1 MNLHPKELELLASLP
16 GDPAYQLLVSKIA
29 ARIDE
34 LTEELHEADD
44 LRTKDLLPYWR
55 AYKSIYA
62 DIVLTPQAIGKQLIQ
77 EGKEQPLIENDP
89 NVNRYLAGFY
99 KQVQEAIEARRKAK
113 ESESKPFEPL
123 D

>member
-16 GDPAYQLLVSKIA
+16 QDPAYQLLVSKLQ

-34 LTEELHEADD
+34 ITDELQEADD

-55 AYKSIYA
+55 AFRSIYQ
-62 DIVLTPQAIGKQLIQ
+62 DIILTPQSIGKQLIQ

-89 NVNRYLAGFY
+89 NVNRYLHGFY
-99 KQVQEAIEARRKAK
+99 KQVQEAIEARKRAK
-113 ESESKPFEPL
+113 ESESKPFIE
-123 D
+123 